1 MAETEAQRAHRLK
14 EWRERRAMKRAQKGD
29 SPEKQAG
36 RHTPPEGVIDKML
49 RIGGVERESRFKK
62 D

>member
-1 MAETEAQRAHRLK
+1 MTESRGEKESRLVK
-14 EWRERRAMKRAQKGD
+14 LRERRAMRRAQTGD
-29 SPEKQAG
+29 SPQKEAE

-62 D
+62 